1 MAMIII
7 ENDRTRLFSVVGAPY
22 VPDASDRKSEPPV
35 QPIQDLS
42 NDPEVCRRI
51 GELIA
56 KNAKL
61 GRQA

>member
-22 VPDASDRKSEPPV
+22 VPDASERTSDPVV
-35 QPIQDLS
+35 QPIEELS
-42 NDPEVCRRI
+42 NDPEVCRRV

-56 KNAKL
+56 KNSKL
-61 GRQA
+61 GKQA

>member
-22 VPDASDRKSEPPV
+22 VPDASDRKSEPL
-35 QPIQDLS
+35 QPIEDPS

>member
-22 VPDASDRKSEPPV
+22 VPDASDRKSDPV
-35 QPIQDLS
+35 TQPIEDLT
-42 NDPEVCRRI
+42 NDPEVCRRV

-56 KNAKL
+56 ENAKL
-61 GRQA
+61 GNQA